1 MGHTSPMDLTRY
13 SDDDIR
19 KGHDR
24 WHEQEGS
31 PAAHVLLSRE
41 AARRGIDVG
50 CDVAKGD
57 AEGTRQQ
64 ALSEVYEYM
73 AEVLGPWDQS
83 DGPDGCGYT
92 SAEDNVTGRLCA
104 DCVFWEGLGVC
115 EIVSGAVDPLGV
127 CRLHISVAPEQPDQ
141 QDQPG
146 QSGDAGQPGMSVQGP
161 MSMAKADAKRFTL
174 APWYVPDSTDA
185 HGEWTDGDEL
195 QQALWSYVK
204 SGDRRVRLQHDPG
217 IVAGEWVEAVTWPF
231 EVSLPMT
238 MADGSQQVQTFPPDT
253 VFLGVVWEPWAWS
266 RVVSGEINGYSIG
279 GQADRV
285 VAGD

>member
-1 MGHTSPMDLTRY
+1 MGHTSPMHLTRY

-24 WHEQEGS
+24 WHEQGGT
-31 PAAHVLLSRE
+31 PAAHMLLARE
-41 AARRGIDVG
+41 AGRRGIDVG
-50 CDVAKGD
+50 CDVVKGD
-57 AEGTRQQ
+57 AGGTRQQ

-92 SAEDNVTGRLCA
+92 SADDNVTGRLCA

-115 EIVSGAVDPLGV
+115 EVVSGPVDPLGV
-127 CRLHISVAPEQPDQ
+127 CRLHISVAPEEPEEG
-141 QDQPG
+141 PG
-146 QSGDAGQPGMSVQGP
+146 DMPGMAVQGP

-238 MADGSQQVQTFPPDT
+238 MADGSRQVQTFPPDT

-266 RVVSGEINGYSIG
+266 RVVSGEINGFSIG

-285 VAGD
+285 VVGD

>member
-1 MGHTSPMDLTRY
+1 MGHTSPMHLTRY

-24 WHEQEGS
+24 WHEQGGT
-31 PAAHVLLSRE
+31 PAAHMLLARE
-41 AARRGIDVG
+41 AGRRGIDVG
-50 CDVAKGD
+50 CDVVKGD
-57 AEGTRQQ
+57 AGGTRQQ

-73 AEVLGPWDQS
+73 ADVLGPWDQS

-92 SAEDNVTGRLCA
+92 SADDNVTGRLCA

-115 EIVSGAVDPLGV
+115 EVVSGAVAPLGV
-127 CRLHISVAPEQPDQ
+127 CRLHISVAPEEPEEG
-141 QDQPG
+141 PG
-146 QSGDAGQPGMSVQGP
+146 DMPGMAVQGP

-195 QQALWSYVK
+195 QQALWSYVP
-204 SGDRRVRLQHDPG
+204 SLVRDHDWG

-238 MADGSQQVQTFPPDT
+238 MADGSRQVQTFPPNT

-266 RVVSGEINGYSIG
+266 RVVSGEINGFSIG

-285 VAGD
+285 VVGD